1 MGRRK
6 KKMDRGIKPDF
17 KYNNALVSRFVNYIM
32 DEGKKSVATR
42 VVYKSFDIVKEKTK
56 KDPLEVF
63 DSAVNK
69 VSPILEV
76 KSKRVGGANY
86 QVPIEVRGDRR
97 IQLAFRWI
105 ISAAKSKK
113 GKPMAEKL
121 ADEFIEITKG
131 AGAAMKKRE
140 DVQKMAEAN
149 RAFAHFAR

>member
-17 KYNNALVSRFVNYIM
+17 KYNSALVSRFVNYIM

-56 KDPLEVF
+56 QDPVEVF
-63 DSAVNK
+63 DNAVNK

-105 ISAAKSKK
+105 ISAAKSRK

-121 ADEFIEITKG
+121 AEEFMDINKN
-131 AGAAMKKRE
+131 AGTAMKKRE

>member
-17 KYNNALVSRFVNYIM
+17 KYNNALVSRFINYIM
-32 DEGKKSVATR
+32 DEGKKSVATK

-56 KDPLEVF
+56 QDPVEVF
-63 DSAVNK
+63 DSAINK

-86 QVPIEVRGDRR
+86 QVPMEVRGDRR
-97 IQLAFRWI
+97 IQLAFRWV
-105 ISAAKSKK
+105 ISAAKSRK
-113 GKPMAEKL
+113 GKPMSEKL

>member
-6 KKMDRGIKPDF
+6 KKIDRGIKPDF

-32 DEGKKSVATR
+32 DEGKKGVATK
-42 VVYKSFDIVKEKTK
+42 VVYRSFDIVKEKTK
-56 KDPLEVF
+56 QDPLEVF
-63 DSAVNK
+63 DNAVNK

-86 QVPIEVRGDRR
+86 QVPMEVRGDRR

-121 ADEFIEITKG
+121 ADEFIEITKN

>member
-6 KKMDRGIKPDF
+6 KKIDRGIKPDF

-32 DEGKKSVATR
+32 DEGKKGVATK

-56 KDPLEVF
+56 QDPLEVF
-63 DSAVNK
+63 DNAVNK

-86 QVPIEVRGDRR
+86 QVPMEVRGDRR

-121 ADEFIEITKG
+121 ADEFIEITKN

>member
-6 KKMDRGIKPDF
+6 KKIDRGIKPDF
-17 KYNNALVSRFVNYIM
+17 KYNNALVSRFINYIM
-32 DEGKKSVATR
+32 DEGKKGVATK

-56 KDPLEVF
+56 QDPLEVF
-63 DSAVNK
+63 DNAVNK

-86 QVPIEVRGDRR
+86 QVPMEVRGDRR

-121 ADEFIEITKG
+121 ADEFIEITKN